1 MENPRKRTVLLAEH
15 IAENHTD
22 LYAAFKNTFEVKLVS
37 SSNATFYADCVL
49 NNIPFL
55 FLLGKCN
62 NFKTRIRSFVQKF
75 KPSRYVILFS
85 DNWSMYKEAVLC
97 GNDKAASA
105 EKNKFIPMYFAGRT
119 ATDIVN
125 STITFSNAKSNE
137 KTTKIKEYVSSVKD
151 NATTFSK
158 DQLVSALA
166 STMQIPSSDAE
177 SILICYRTLFNVS
190 EAVGRGKEFLLMQTP
205 IDKEKIDVL
214 YDMFTKHR
222 I

>member
-1 MENPRKRTVLLAEH
+1 M
-15 IAENHTD
+15 
-22 LYAAFKNTFEVKLVS
+22 
-37 SSNATFYADCVL
+37 
-49 NNIPFL
+49 
-55 FLLGKCN
+55 
-62 NFKTRIRSFVQKF
+62 FVQQF

-85 DNWSMYKEAVLC
+85 DNWSIYKEAVLC

-125 STITFSNAKSNE
+125 STIKFSNAKSNE
-137 KTTKIKEYVSSVKD
+137 KTTKIKEYVSSIKD
-151 NATTFSK
+151 NATTFTK

-177 SILICYRTLFNVS
+177 SLICYRTLFNVS

-205 IDKEKIDVL
+205 IDKEKS
-214 YDMFTKHR
+214 MFCTICLQNMNMR
-222 I
+222 S